1 MTVLKGQKS
10 LKPPESGLNDIK
22 YIAEGVGV
30 IIIAAYIFYENIF
43 MSVLLIPYVAVH
55 IKESRRIAEA
65 KKKSILTKQSLWWP
79 IRAAIPLV

>member
-1 MTVLKGQKS
+1 MPVLKGQKS

-43 MSVLLIPYVAVH
+43 MSVLLIPYGCCAY
-55 IKESRRIAEA
+55 
-65 KKKSILTKQSLWWP
+65 
-79 IRAAIPLV
+79 